1 MATIDIDGFA
11 VFSSSDEYRR
21 CCRRCIIFAK
31 SYTYDTAQAECM
43 AEEAMVILWKRM
55 QKGER
60 IERLMPFL
68 TGATNPSGHLPI
80 SIEARPEDNPT
91 FGSYYENTFRNLSS
105 PYSRVCY
112 NEGVFVGYRGYC
124 RNAAFPLYPFGFG
137 LSYTTFEFSDLNVS
151 TPEGGKVK
159 VTFRIRN
166 TGKRDG
172 ATVAQIYVG
181 ECSPTLPRPQKE
193 LKGYEKIFLKR
204 GEVKEISIIL
214 DNEAFSHY
222 DTALHDFTVTPGKY
236 RIFVGDSSANL
247 TLTATV
253 QR

>member
-1 MATIDIDGFA
+1 MKENERRTILKWAADNGADEETMGNVRRVLDDADALEIMESADVEKALEKTKGKIRRDKAWGVAKRCAAAVSTIAACIAAAAVCLHVLHGNSDGPIYA
-11 VFSSSDEYRR
+11 EY
-21 CCRRCIIFAK
+21 
-31 SYTYDTAQAECM
+31 SVNPGM
-43 AEEAMVILWKRM
+43 
-55 QKGER
+55 
-60 IERLMPFL
+60 
-68 TGATNPSGHLPI
+68 TGTLQLPD
-80 SIEARPEDNPT
+80 STVVVLNG
-91 FGSYYENTFRNLSS
+91 GSK
-105 PYSRVCY
+105 
-112 NEGVFVGYRGYC
+112 
-124 RNAAFPLYPFGFG
+124 
-137 LSYTTFEFSDLNVS
+137 LSYSKDFSVS

-166 TGKRDG
+166 TGKRNG
-172 ATVAQIYVG
+172 ATAAQVYVG
-181 ECSPTLPRPQKE
+181 ECSPTLPRPKKE
-193 LKGYEKIFLKR
+193 LKGYEKIFLKS